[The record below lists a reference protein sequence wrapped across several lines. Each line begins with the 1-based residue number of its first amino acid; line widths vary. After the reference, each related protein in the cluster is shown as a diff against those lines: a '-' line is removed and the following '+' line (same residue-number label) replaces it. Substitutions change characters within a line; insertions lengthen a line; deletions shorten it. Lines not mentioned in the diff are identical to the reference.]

1 MAFFVSIF
9 SAFCFLIDVII
20 HNYILGIYIYIY
32 VNGSILRR
40 KREEIKNKYNIIG
53 PKS

>member
-20 HNYILGIYIYIY
+20 HNYILGIYIYIC
-32 VNGSILRR
+32 
-40 KREEIKNKYNIIG
+40 EWKYF
-53 PKS
+53 KKKK

>member
-20 HNYILGIYIYIY
+20 HNYILGIYIY
-32 VNGSILRR
+32 VNGSILTR
-40 KREEIKNKYNIIG
+40 KSEEIKNKYNIIG